1 MNERSTMLSRAV
13 VALIVLLL
21 PVSLAAQDTGWVI
34 QSFDAQ
40 YTVNADRTID
50 VIEQITVDFGSLQKH
65 GIYREIP
72 VKYAKVLKAGLPL
85 RAGTVK
91 VGLDVL
97 GVTDEQ
103 GRKLGTQVSRGNN
116 VRIRIGDP
124 DVTVSGVQTYVI
136 RYRLDRGLG
145 FFDDH
150 DELYWQ
156 VTGTN
161 WPVPILKASAT
172 VALPDVKASTA
183 GRASTASRSGGRDS
197 SAWCYAGWAES
208 NSNDRCT
215 AAVTGPG
222 LYAFSAGRLDPGEG
236 LTMVAAFPKGVIAA
250 PTAMDTLRE
259 QAGFWW
265 PALLPFF
272 GFVGMFSR
280 WRAKGRDPDPGSIVP
295 NWHPPA
301 GLPPGAA
308 GALADQRADMDD
320 ILATLLDLAVRGY
333 IRISEVPSRLIDT
346 VGEDSFLGKALR
358 TLGLSKT
365 DWELSRTDKPV
376 AGELVPYEMEVLD
389 SVFDDGSTTRR
400 MSDLHNE
407 FYTHISDIKEAM
419 YDFLVEQRLFP
430 KSPASVRN
438 GYLIAGILLT
448 VAGIPLGVSTMN
460 VVLGVGIALTGII
473 ILAFSGIMP
482 AKTAEGTRRW
492 REVMGL
498 EEYIRR
504 AEKSELEMSQGPERT
519 TELFSA
525 LLPYAVAL
533 DVSDIWVKQFAGVL
547 ASQPPTWYVGT
558 PGHFNVS
565 SFSSSISSFQT
576 AATRTMGSSPGS
588 SSGSGGGGSVG
599 GGGGGG
605 GGGSW

>member
-1 MNERSTMLSRAV
+1 
-13 VALIVLLL
+13 
-21 PVSLAAQDTGWVI
+21 
-34 QSFDAQ
+34 
-40 YTVNADRTID
+40 
-50 VIEQITVDFGSLQKH
+50 VDFGSLQKH

-72 VKYAKVLKAGLPL
+72 VKYAKVLPAGVPV

-91 VGLDVL
+91 VGLDL
-97 GVTDEQ
+97 LSVTDGQ
-103 GRKLGTQVSRGNN
+103 GRKLGTKVSRGSD

-161 WPVPILKASAT
+161 WPVPILRASAT
-172 VALPDVKASTA
+172 VALQVDRASKASGT
-183 GRASTASRSGGRDS
+183 GET
-197 SAWCYAGWAES
+197 AWCYAGWAES

-215 AAVTGPG
+215 ATVTGPG
-222 LYAFSAGRLDPGEG
+222 HYAFTAGRLDPGEG

-250 PTAMDTLRE
+250 PTAADTLRE
-259 QAGFWW
+259 QASFWW
-265 PALLPFF
+265 PVLLPLL

-280 WRAKGRDPDPGSIVP
+280 WRSKGREPDPGSIVP
-295 NWHPPA
+295 NWHPPE

-320 ILATLLDLAVRGY
+320 IVATLLDLAVRGY
-333 IRISEVPSRLIDT
+333 ITISEVPSNLT
-346 VGEDSFLGKALR
+346 ASLGESSFIAKALR
-358 TLGLSKT
+358 SLGLSKT
-365 DWELSRTDKPV
+365 DWGLTRTDKPLP
-376 AGELVPYEMEVLD
+376 GDLVPYEMAVLD
-389 SVFDDGSTTRR
+389 GVFDDGSTTRR

-407 FYTHISDIKEAM
+407 FYTHISEIKDGM
-419 YDFLVEQRLFP
+419 YEFLVQERLFP

-438 GYLIAGILLT
+438 GYLVLGSLLT
-448 VAGIPLGVSTMN
+448 VAGIPIGAVTTN

-473 ILAFSGIMP
+473 ILLFSGIMP
-482 AKTAEGTRRW
+482 AKTAEGARRW

-533 DVSDIWVKQFAGVL
+533 DVSDIWVNQFARVL

-558 PGHFNVS
+558 PGHFNVGT
-565 SFSSSISSFQT
+565 FSSGLSSFQT
-576 AATRTMGSSPGS
+576 AATRTMGSAPGS

>member
-1 MNERSTMLSRAV
+1 MSERSAV
-13 VALIVLLL
+13 LGRTVVLFVALFFPALLT
-21 PVSLAAQDTGWVI
+21 AQDTGWTI

-50 VIEQITVDFGSLQKH
+50 VVEQITVDFGSLQKH

-72 VKYAKVLKAGLPL
+72 VKYAKVLKAGIPI

-91 VGLDVL
+91 VGLHVL
-97 GVTDEQ
+97 GVTDEH
-103 GRKLGTQVSRGNN
+103 GRKLGTEISGGSNI
-116 VRIRIGDP
+116 RIRIGDP

-161 WPVPILKASAT
+161 WPVPIVKASAT
-172 VALPDVKASTA
+172 VSLPTDKADRTD
-183 GRASTASRSGGRDS
+183 RADGADGARET
-197 SAWCYAGWAES
+197 AWCYAGWAES
-208 NSNDRCT
+208 SSNDRCT
-215 AAVTGPG
+215 ATVTGPG
-222 LYAFSAGRLDPGEG
+222 IYAFTVGRLDPGEG
-236 LTMVAAFPKGVIAA
+236 LTMVATFPKGVIAA
-250 PTAMDTLRE
+250 PTAADELRE
-259 QAGFWW
+259 KAGFWW
-265 PALLPFF
+265 PALLPLL
-272 GFVGMFSR
+272 GFLGMLSR
-280 WRAKGRDPDPGSIVP
+280 WRSTGREPDAGSIVP

-301 GLPPGAA
+301 GVPPGAA
-308 GALADQRADMDD
+308 GTLADQRADMDD
-320 ILATLLDLAVRGY
+320 IVATLLDLAVRGY
-333 IRISEVPSRLIDT
+333 IKISEVPSTLMT
-346 VGEDSFLGKALR
+346 TLGEDSFAAKALR

-365 DWELSRTDKPV
+365 DWELTRTDKPV
-376 AGELVPYEMEVLD
+376 PGDLVKYEMSVLD
-389 SVFDDGSTTRR
+389 GVFEDGSATRR

-407 FYTHISDIKEAM
+407 FYTHISGIKEGM
-419 YDFLVEQRLFP
+419 YDFLVQEGLFP

-438 GYLIAGILLT
+438 GYLILGTLLT
-448 VAGIPLGVSTMN
+448 IAGIPIGAVTTN
-460 VVLGVGIALTGII
+460 VVLGAGIALTGII
-473 ILAFSGIMP
+473 ILAFSGLMP
-482 AKTAEGTRRW
+482 AKTPEGTRRW

-533 DVSDIWVKQFAGVL
+533 DVSDIWVSQFAGVL
-547 ASQPPTWYVGT
+547 ASQPPTWYAGT
-558 PGHFNVS
+558 PGHFSVGN
-565 SFSSSISSFQT
+565 FSSGLSSFQT

>member
-1 MNERSTMLSRAV
+1 MLSRAV

-21 PVSLAAQDTGWVI
+21 PVSLRAQDTGWVI

-50 VIEQITVDFGSLQKH
+50 VTEQITVDFGQLQKH

-72 VKYAKVLKAGLPL
+72 VKYAKVLQAGVPV
-85 RAGTVK
+85 RAGTVQ

-97 GVTDEQ
+97 SVTDGQ
-103 GRKLGTQVSRGNN
+103 GHPLGTQVSRGND

-136 RYRLDRGLG
+136 RYRLERGLG
-145 FFDDH
+145 FFGDH

-172 VALPDVKASTA
+172 VALPDDKASTA
-183 GRASTASRSGGRDS
+183 GRASTASRSGGRGS

-208 NSNDRCT
+208 NSNARCT
-215 AAVTGPG
+215 ATVTSPG
-222 LYAFSAGRLDPGEG
+222 RYAFSAGQLDPGEG

-250 PTAMDTLRE
+250 PTAADTLRE
-259 QAGFWW
+259 QASFWW
-265 PALLPFF
+265 PVLLPLL
-272 GFVGMFSR
+272 GFIGMFSR
-280 WRAKGRDPDPGSIVP
+280 WRAKGREPDPGSIVP

-308 GALADQRADMDD
+308 GTLVDQHAGMDD
-320 ILATLLDLAVRGY
+320 IVATLLDLAVRGY
-333 IRISEVPSRLIDT
+333 IRIAEVPSTIMATL
-346 VGEDSFLGKALR
+346 GEHSFVGKALR
-358 TLGLSKT
+358 SLGLSKT
-365 DWELSRTDKPV
+365 DWELTRTDKPLP
-376 AGELVPYEMEVLD
+376 GDLVPYEMEVLD
-389 SVFDDGSTTRR
+389 GVFDDGSTTRR

-407 FYTHISDIKEAM
+407 FYTHISDIKQGM
-419 YDFLVEQRLFP
+419 YDFLVKERLFP
-430 KSPASVRN
+430 RSPASVRN
-438 GYLIAGILLT
+438 GYLVLGILLT
-448 VAGIPLGVSTMN
+448 VAGIPLGAVTTN
-460 VVLGVGIALTGII
+460 VVLGAGLALTGII
-473 ILAFSGIMP
+473 ILLFSGIMP
-482 AKTAEGTRRW
+482 AKTAEGARRW

-519 TELFSA
+519 TELFST

-533 DVSDIWVKQFAGVL
+533 DVSDIWVSQFAGVL
-547 ASQPPTWYVGT
+547 ASQPPNWYMGT
-558 PGHFNVS
+558 SGNFNVG
-565 SFSSSISSFQT
+565 SFSSGLSSFQT

>member
-1 MNERSTMLSRAV
+1 MNERFTMLSRAV
-13 VALIVLLL
+13 VLFVVLLFPHPL
-21 PVSLAAQDTGWVI
+21 VAQDTGWVI
-34 QSFDAQ
+34 QSFDAH

-50 VIEQITVDFGSLQKH
+50 VTERITVDFGSLQKH

-72 VKYAKVLKAGLPL
+72 VKYAKVLKAGIPI

-97 GVTDEQ
+97 GVTDDQ
-103 GRKLGTQVSRGNN
+103 GRTLGTEISGGSR

-136 RYRLDRGLG
+136 RYRLERGLG

-161 WPVPILKASAT
+161 WPVPIAKASAT
-172 VALPDVKASTA
+172 VALPDDRASKASRT
-183 GRASTASRSGGRDS
+183 GGIGS

-208 NSNDRCT
+208 SSNERCT

-222 LYAFSAGRLDPGEG
+222 RYAFSAGRLDPGEG
-236 LTMVAAFPKGVIAA
+236 LTMVAGFPKGVIAA
-250 PTAMDTLRE
+250 PTAVDTLRE
-259 QAGFWW
+259 QASFWW
-265 PALLPFF
+265 PALLPLL

-280 WRAKGRDPDPGSIVP
+280 WRSKGREPDPGSIVP

-301 GLPPGAA
+301 GIPPGAA
-308 GALADQRADMDD
+308 GTLADQRAGMED
-320 ILATLLDLAVRGY
+320 IVATLLDLAVRGY
-333 IRISEVPSRLIDT
+333 IRISEVPSTLT
-346 VGEDSFLGKALR
+346 ATLGENSFAAKALR

-365 DWELSRTDKPV
+365 DWELTRTEKP
-376 AGELVPYEMEVLD
+376 APGDLVPYEREVLD
-389 SVFDDGSTTRR
+389 GVFDDGSSTRR

-407 FYTHISDIKEAM
+407 FYTHISDIKEGM
-419 YDFLVEQRLFP
+419 YDFLVTAKLFP

-438 GYLIAGILLT
+438 GYVILGILFTIAGIPIG
-448 VAGIPLGVSTMN
+448 VATTN
-460 VVLGVGIALTGII
+460 VVLGAGIALTGII
-473 ILAFSGIMP
+473 ILAFSGLMP
-482 AKTAEGTRRW
+482 AKTTEGARRW

-504 AEKSELEMSQGPERT
+504 AEKSELETSQGPERT

-533 DVSDIWVKQFAGVL
+533 DVSDIWVGQFAGVL

-558 PGHFNVS
+558 AGHFNVGN
-565 SFSSSISSFQT
+565 FSSGLTSFQT

>member
-1 MNERSTMLSRAV
+1 MNERFTMLSRAV
-13 VALIVLLL
+13 VLLIVLLL
-21 PVSLAAQDTGWVI
+21 PASLTAQDTGWVI

-40 YTVNADRTID
+40 YSVNADRTID

-72 VKYAKVLKAGLPL
+72 VKYAKVLKAGVPI
-85 RAGTVK
+85 RAGTLK

-103 GRKLGTQVSRGNN
+103 GRKLGTQVSRGNY

-136 RYRLDRGLG
+136 RYRLNRGLG

-172 VALPDVKASTA
+172 VALPDD
-183 GRASTASRSGGRDS
+183 RASRASMASRTGGVGS

-208 NSNDRCT
+208 SSNERCT
-215 AAVTGPG
+215 AEVTGPG

-250 PTAMDTLRE
+250 PTAADTLRE
-259 QAGFWW
+259 QASFWW
-265 PALLPFF
+265 PLLLPLL
-272 GFVGMFSR
+272 GFIGMFSR

-301 GLPPGAA
+301 GVPPGAA
-308 GALADQRADMDD
+308 GTLADQRADMDD
-320 ILATLLDLAVRGY
+320 IVATLLDLAVRGY
-333 IRISEVPSRLIDT
+333 IKISEVPSTLMET
-346 VGEDSFLGKALR
+346 LGESSFAAKALR

-365 DWELSRTDKPV
+365 DWVLTRTDKPV
-376 AGELVPYEMEVLD
+376 PGDLVAYEMAVLD
-389 SVFDDGSTTRR
+389 GVFDDGSSTRR

-407 FYTHISDIKEAM
+407 FYTHISEIKDGM
-419 YDFLVEQRLFP
+419 YEFLVQERLFP
-430 KSPASVRN
+430 RSPASVRN
-438 GYLIAGILLT
+438 GYLVLGILLT
-448 VAGIPLGVSTMN
+448 VAGIPIGAVTTN

-473 ILAFSGIMP
+473 ILAFSGLMP
-482 AKTAEGTRRW
+482 AKTAEGARRW

-519 TELFSA
+519 TELFST

-533 DVSDIWVKQFAGVL
+533 DVSDIWVSQFAGVL
-547 ASQPPTWYVGT
+547 ASEPPSWYVGT
-558 PGHFNVS
+558 AGHFNVAN
-565 SFSSSISSFQT
+565 FSSGLSSFQT